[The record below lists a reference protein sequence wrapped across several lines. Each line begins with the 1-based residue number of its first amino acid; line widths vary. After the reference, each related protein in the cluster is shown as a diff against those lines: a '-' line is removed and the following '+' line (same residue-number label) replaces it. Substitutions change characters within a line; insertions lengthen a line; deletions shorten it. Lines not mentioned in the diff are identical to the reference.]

1 MLKQYKV
8 SMGYTDDV
16 VRVNVDMLGPLYV
29 VPGPIV
35 LYSIQSTYVGYKEA
49 VGTP

>member
-1 MLKQYKV
+1 
-8 SMGYTDDV
+8 MGYTDV
-16 VRVNVDMLGPLYV
+16 IIRVNIDMLGPLYV

-35 LYSIQSTYVGYKEA
+35 LCSIQSTYVGDTQA